1 MFVDL
6 IRAFC
11 AAVVAVLL
19 PGYFWVVFLRPT
31 RGLAERLAYSSALSM
46 ATVPLVAVL
55 LARITHSG
63 ISLWIALA
71 SVVIVLG
78 SGILA
83 VVVAGAAAGSAE
95 AIFPKPQVIR
105 DTRALALIAV
115 ACLAALVWGV
125 RGSTRPGWLI
135 LPILALLVLAAVLAA
150 TTASPTA
157 TPAPAAVNAATPAPT
172 AAPATPAAATAAPAA
187 GMPAPASAK
196 PTLAAAAVGA
206 AGPARGHPAEEPASA
221 AAVGRGWDARLP
233 GLLHPAVLGI
243 VLALTAIRA
252 YAPVIRFYWPSV
264 PGLDHFS
271 HAVMTEQMLAHG
283 SYPTY
288 LIYPPGFSSLSAVI
302 SRLSGVAPLPL
313 FAVLAPALLL
323 LTAMAAYALATRLWG
338 PWYGLA
344 AAALS
349 GLVLTGAY
357 GGFADGRYP
366 DLVSAYF
373 LIPMGIAALLA
384 LYQSPSLRSAALAAV
399 LGASPVFYH
408 SVATLYEAVI
418 LVLAAAVSLS
428 YLLYLRRRAD
438 ARMVLLALAATLVLS
453 TCYAWLTYGFGWPII
468 RHAASSAAVSM
479 VLGSQAAPSAGHLLS
494 ELSPPIVLLGVLG
507 AALLATSLRREHRPA
522 QILAGAMILL
532 WCLVMY
538 VGSRTAADGFPQRF
552 ERDLGA
558 ALSVVGGL
566 GLGVILSSVWLA
578 WQRAKLTPAATASL
592 TAGVLIVLA
601 AGVQIIR
608 ATGDEARPGPLLSP
622 PVEAAGDWLALHNS
636 GGTIVS
642 TVLNKGIT
650 ERATLALGGYPGLMY
665 YGRRMGSRARSLPTA
680 GRKPL
685 IESAEVLEHPG
696 SCAAAEAIARENVRY
711 VVLYRKASQE
721 FDLEA
726 FRASGRRYHEVFE
739 NQSVIIYAA
748 TAEPCPASVTAGST
762 SG

>member
-63 ISLWIALA
+63 ISLWIAIA
-71 SVVIVLG
+71 SVVMVLG

-83 VVVAGAAAGSAE
+83 VVVRGAAAGSAE
-95 AIFPKPQVIR
+95 AIFPKPQFIR

-150 TTASPTA
+150 TTATPAT
-157 TPAPAAVNAATPAPT
+157 TPAPATVNAATPAPAT
-172 AAPATPAAATAAPAA
+172 VNAAAPAPAA

-206 AGPARGHPAEEPASA
+206 GGPARGHPAEEPA
-221 AAVGRGWDARLP
+221 AAVGRGRDARLP

-373 LIPMGIAALLA
+373 LVPMGIAALLA

-418 LVLAAAVSLS
+418 LALAAAVSLS

-522 QILAGAMILL
+522 QILAGVMILL

-592 TAGVLIVLA
+592 TAGVLIILA

-650 ERATLALGGYPGLMY
+650 ERATLAIGGYPGLMY

-696 SCAAAEAIARENVRY
+696 SCAAAEVIARENVRY

>member
-63 ISLWIALA
+63 ISLWIAIA

-83 VVVAGAAAGSAE
+83 VVVRGAAAGSAE

-150 TTASPTA
+150 TTATPAA
-157 TPAPAAVNAATPAPT
+157 TPAPATVNAATPAPT
-172 AAPATPAAATAAPAA
+172 AAPATPAAATAALAA

-196 PTLAAAAVGA
+196 PTLAAAA
-206 AGPARGHPAEEPASA
+206 
-221 AAVGRGWDARLP
+221 AVGRGRDARLP
-233 GLLHPAVLGI
+233 RLLHPAVLGI

-373 LIPMGIAALLA
+373 LIAMGIAALLG
-384 LYQSPSLRSAALAAV
+384 LYQSPELRSAALAAV

-418 LVLAAAVSLS
+418 LVLAASVSLS

-479 VLGSQAAPSAGHLLS
+479 VLGRQAAPSAGHLLS
-494 ELSPPIVLLGVLG
+494 QLSPPIVLLGVLG

-522 QILAGAMILL
+522 QILAGVMILL

-592 TAGVLIVLA
+592 AAGVLIILA

-650 ERATLALGGYPGLMY
+650 ERATLAIGGYPGLMY

-696 SCAAAEAIARENVRY
+696 SCAAAEVIARENVRY

-748 TAEPCPASVTAGST
+748 TAEPCPASVTSGST

>member
-1 MFVDL
+1 
-6 IRAFC
+6 
-11 AAVVAVLL
+11 
-19 PGYFWVVFLRPT
+19 
-31 RGLAERLAYSSALSM
+31 
-46 ATVPLVAVL
+46 
-55 LARITHSG
+55 
-63 ISLWIALA
+63 
-71 SVVIVLG
+71 
-78 SGILA
+78 
-83 VVVAGAAAGSAE
+83 
-95 AIFPKPQVIR
+95 
-105 DTRALALIAV
+105 
-115 ACLAALVWGV
+115 
-125 RGSTRPGWLI
+125 
-135 LPILALLVLAAVLAA
+135 
-150 TTASPTA
+150 
-157 TPAPAAVNAATPAPT
+157 
-172 AAPATPAAATAAPAA
+172 
-187 GMPAPASAK
+187 
-196 PTLAAAAVGA
+196 
-206 AGPARGHPAEEPASA
+206 
-221 AAVGRGWDARLP
+221 
-233 GLLHPAVLGI
+233 
-243 VLALTAIRA
+243 
-252 YAPVIRFYWPSV
+252 
-264 PGLDHFS
+264 
-271 HAVMTEQMLAHG
+271 
-283 SYPTY
+283 
-288 LIYPPGFSSLSAVI
+288 
-302 SRLSGVAPLPL
+302 
-313 FAVLAPALLL
+313 
-323 LTAMAAYALATRLWG
+323 
-338 PWYGLA
+338 
-344 AAALS
+344 
-349 GLVLTGAY
+349 
-357 GGFADGRYP
+357 
-366 DLVSAYF
+366 
-373 LIPMGIAALLA
+373 
-384 LYQSPSLRSAALAAV
+384 
-399 LGASPVFYH
+399 
-408 SVATLYEAVI
+408 VATLYEAVI

-453 TCYAWLTYGFGWPII
+453 ACYAWLTYGFGWPII

-494 ELSPPIVLLGVLG
+494 ELSPPVVLLGVLG

-522 QILAGAMILL
+522 QILAGVMILL

-592 TAGVLIVLA
+592 TAGVLIILA

-650 ERATLALGGYPGLMY
+650 ERATLAIGGYPGLMY

-762 SG
+762 PG

>member
-63 ISLWIALA
+63 ISLWIAIA

-83 VVVAGAAAGSAE
+83 VVVRGAAAGSAE

-150 TTASPTA
+150 TTATPAA
-157 TPAPAAVNAATPAPT
+157 TPAPATVNAATPAPT
-172 AAPATPAAATAAPAA
+172 AAPATPAAATAALAA

-196 PTLAAAAVGA
+196 PTLAAAA
-206 AGPARGHPAEEPASA
+206 
-221 AAVGRGWDARLP
+221 AVGRGRDARLP
-233 GLLHPAVLGI
+233 RLLHPAVLCI

-373 LIPMGIAALLA
+373 LIPMGIAALLG
-384 LYQSPSLRSAALAAV
+384 LYQSPELRSAALAAV

-522 QILAGAMILL
+522 QILAGVMILL

-592 TAGVLIVLA
+592 AAGVLIILA

-650 ERATLALGGYPGLMY
+650 ERATLAIGGYPGLMY

-696 SCAAAEAIARENVRY
+696 SCAAAEVIARENVRY

-748 TAEPCPASVTAGST
+748 TAEPCPASVTSGST

>member
-1 MFVDL
+1 
-6 IRAFC
+6 
-11 AAVVAVLL
+11 
-19 PGYFWVVFLRPT
+19 
-31 RGLAERLAYSSALSM
+31 
-46 ATVPLVAVL
+46 
-55 LARITHSG
+55 
-63 ISLWIALA
+63 
-71 SVVIVLG
+71 
-78 SGILA
+78 
-83 VVVAGAAAGSAE
+83 
-95 AIFPKPQVIR
+95 
-105 DTRALALIAV
+105 
-115 ACLAALVWGV
+115 
-125 RGSTRPGWLI
+125 
-135 LPILALLVLAAVLAA
+135 
-150 TTASPTA
+150 
-157 TPAPAAVNAATPAPT
+157 
-172 AAPATPAAATAAPAA
+172 
-187 GMPAPASAK
+187 
-196 PTLAAAAVGA
+196 
-206 AGPARGHPAEEPASA
+206 
-221 AAVGRGWDARLP
+221 
-233 GLLHPAVLGI
+233 
-243 VLALTAIRA
+243 
-252 YAPVIRFYWPSV
+252 
-264 PGLDHFS
+264 
-271 HAVMTEQMLAHG
+271 MTEQLLAHG

-349 GLVLTGAY
+349 GLVLTGSY

-373 LIPMGIAALLA
+373 LIPMGIAALLG

-438 ARMVLLALAATLVLS
+438 ARMILLALAATLVLS
-453 TCYAWLTYGFGWPII
+453 ACYAWLTYGFGWPII

-479 VLGSQAAPSAGHLLS
+479 VLGSQAAPPAGHLLS
-494 ELSPPIVLLGVLG
+494 ELSAPIVLLGVLG

-522 QILAGAMILL
+522 QILAGVMILL

-538 VGSRTAADGFPQRF
+538 IGSRTAADGFPQRF

-558 ALSVVGGL
+558 ALSVAGGL

-592 TAGVLIVLA
+592 AAGILVILA

-650 ERATLALGGYPGLMY
+650 ERATLAIGGYPGLMY

-696 SCAAAEAIARENVRY
+696 SCAAAEAIAREDVRY